1 MGNAKSLKILKLICA
16 ICMPESPIRIYLFPE
31 PIAMLHRS
39 RAQSLIKKFVVF
51 AIIVVI
57 HGSMKVL
64 RSA

>member
-1 MGNAKSLKILKLICA
+1 
-16 ICMPESPIRIYLFPE
+16 MPESPIRIYLFPE

-39 RAQSLIKKFVVF
+39 RAKSLTKKFVAF